1 MGKHKVAPLISPN
14 KMWEGLIGGVLSA
27 ALVMLAIKRDV
38 GIKDYGNLISG
49 HGGVMDR
56 IDSLIY
62 AGPIFLYLALR
73 N

>member
-1 MGKHKVAPLISPN
+1 
-14 KMWEGLIGGVLSA
+14 MWEGLIGGVLSA